1 MEGVK
6 VNHVDQSKG
15 PRLHSRLYM
24 QPRGERSVEDNLL
37 DPTRQVHVASLK
49 YSRELGGYHM
59 FGVCREGLD
68 GTHCRKLLWWFIVY
82 KFIVYY
88 YYILQCI

>member
-6 VNHVDQSKG
+6 VSHVDQSKG

-37 DPTRQVHVASLK
+37 DPTRQVHVAS
-49 YSRELGGYHM
+49 

-68 GTHCRKLLWWFIVY
+68 ATHCRKLLWWFIVY